1 VRRRIVEPDREEMKG
16 GWRNVHNDE
25 VQEIVTLHQLLQV

>member
-1 VRRRIVEPDREEMKG
+1 MKG